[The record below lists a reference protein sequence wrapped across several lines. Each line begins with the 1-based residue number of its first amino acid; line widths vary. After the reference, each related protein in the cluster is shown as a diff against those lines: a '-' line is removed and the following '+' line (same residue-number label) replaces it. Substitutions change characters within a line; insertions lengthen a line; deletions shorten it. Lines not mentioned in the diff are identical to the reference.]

1 MLTPEEI
8 VSQKFLV
15 SIRGYDRDE
24 VHTFLRTL
32 AEQVSDLQQRL
43 AAAVAE
49 AEAIEKAAARAAKD
63 AAREAER
70 AVKAER
76 TRADQAE
83 AALKATPKKPSEDDA
98 AAGFAAIGL
107 QTQRILEAAAEAAD
121 GMRQEAK
128 REIEAEIRKAR
139 RQADK
144 LVAEGERLKEQME
157 RGTVDLVRKREE
169 VTSSLRAVAK
179 GLEQNLR
186 DLTLAEAEVPA
197 PAPAPAPAP
206 LGTMAEALQD
216 VAATAAAAS
225 AGGAPLPAA
234 TTAAPQALAEPAE
247 SAEPV
252 AEVEMDP
259 RTAALSVLHPK
270 VVRKLKRGLQDVQN
284 VALERLRGLAAD
296 AEPAAIMPHEDEF
309 ASVGQGVGEFL
320 EQAYWA
326 GSQGGVE
333 LAGLGTVKLTVPSDL
348 AAQFQADVVRHV
360 NGPLASTLRIGA
372 SAREPASALA
382 DRVGAVFSELKVSVA
397 DEVAALHLVR
407 AYEAGM
413 HDAWSKAGVKARR
426 WVLGREL
433 RCPEGRCRHNDQS
446 GELALTEAFPS
457 GHLHPPVHPGCTCTT
472 QPVTEATS

>member
-32 AEQVSDLQQRL
+32 AEQVSDLHQRL
-43 AAAVAE
+43 AAAVAD

-70 AVKAER
+70 ALKAER
-76 TRADQAE
+76 SRADQAE

-186 DLTLAEAEVPA
+186 DLTLAEAEA
-197 PAPAPAPAP
+197 PAPAPAPP
-206 LGTMAEALQD
+206 GTMREALQD
-216 VAATAAAAS
+216 VAATAAAAAAS
-225 AGGAPLPAA
+225 AGGPPLPTA
-234 TTAAPQALAEPAE
+234 TATAPQVPAEPT
-247 SAEPV
+247 EPV
-252 AEVEMDP
+252 VEVEMDP

-309 ASVGQGVGEFL
+309 ASVGQGAVEFL

-333 LAGLGTVKLTVPSDL
+333 LASLGTVKLTVPSDL

-360 NGPLASTLRIGA
+360 NGALASTLRIGA
-372 SAREPASALA
+372 SAREPAPALA
-382 DRVGAVFSELKVSVA
+382 DRIGAVFSELKVSAA
-397 DEVAALHLVR
+397 DEIAALHLVR